1 MSRQLEDLGLAIKT
15 LQWRHHRALD
25 SQLLPLGI
33 SLVQWN
39 ALREIERN
47 PGSSALRL
55 SELTFNSAQAFGTL
69 LTRLLQL
76 RFVERLPGPGR
87 ANTHRLTPSGKAML
101 AKGQEV
107 LHGVLS
113 ASFARLSRE
122 ERATL
127 SLLLDK
133 VLAQSPDSAGRP
145 RRE

>member
-1 MSRQLEDLGLAIKT
+1 MSRQLEHLGLAIKT
-15 LQWRHHRALD
+15 IQWRHHRALD

-39 ALREIERN
+39 ALREINRN
-47 PGSSALRL
+47 PGCSAHRL

-69 LTRLLQL
+69 LTRLQQL
-76 RFVERLPGPGR
+76 GFVERLPGPGR
-87 ANTHRLTPSGKAML
+87 ANTHRLTPGGKAML

-113 ASFARLSRE
+113 ASFASLSRE

-127 SLLLDK
+127 SQLLDK
-133 VLAQSPDSAGRP
+133 LLAQPLDSAG
-145 RRE
+145 